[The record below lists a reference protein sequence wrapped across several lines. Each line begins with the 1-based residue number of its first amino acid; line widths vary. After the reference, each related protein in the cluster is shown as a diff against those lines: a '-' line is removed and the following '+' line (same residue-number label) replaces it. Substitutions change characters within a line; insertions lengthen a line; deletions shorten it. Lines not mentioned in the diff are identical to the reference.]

1 MDLINLHAHSTWSDG
16 TLPPERLAAEAAR
29 AGVKYFS
36 LTDHDMTG
44 GWAEMEPALKAAG
57 MAYCYGVE
65 ISTCLHENLHILG
78 YGVDP
83 ADGGLAARLEEFRG
97 RRVARIRKILGL
109 LSGLG
114 IEIPFEELRAS
125 GAGTVGRPH
134 IADAMIRRKLVP
146 TRSQAFKRY
155 LAPGAPAYAAPNG
168 PTVEEAIKT
177 ITAAGGAAVLAHPGV
192 VAKILDLGAWKD
204 AGLSGIEAF
213 YPAHSASTIREFT
226 ALAARFGLFVT
237 AGTDYHG
244 PGTERDRM
252 SGFEYSDELFS
263 GVRRYFA

>member
-1 MDLINLHAHSTWSDG
+1 
-16 TLPPERLAAEAAR
+16 EAAR

-65 ISTCLHENLHILG
+65 ISTCLNENLHILG

-146 TRSQAFKRY
+146 TRSQAFKRA

-244 PGTERDRM
+244 PGTERDKM
-252 SGFEYSDELFS
+252 SGFEYSDELFA